1 MSADLARKINFLF
14 VLGIGGVLCG
24 SLFIQFV
31 MHELPCPL
39 CLLQRLA
46 FVLMTLGPLLNLR
59 YGVRQRHYAVSM
71 LAALFG
77 MIVSMRQVLLHVVPG
92 TGHYGFAVI
101 DLHLY
106 TWAFVFFTFAL
117 LVIAV
122 MLLLHPETPSDD
134 RVYPR
139 SEPKV
144 KIAFIVMGLIVATM
158 TVATL
163 LECGWQCPDN
173 PVTYKLVSGSLGWLL
188 G

>member
-1 MSADLARKINFLF
+1 MSAEWARKLNFVF

-24 SLFIQFV
+24 SLFIQFGLGD
-31 MHELPCPL
+31 LPCPL

-59 YGVRQRHYAVSM
+59 FGVRQRHYAVSM

-77 MIVSMRQVLLHVVPG
+77 MMVSMRQVLLHIVPG

-106 TWAFVFFTFAL
+106 TWAFVFFTVAL
-117 LVIAV
+117 LVIAL
-122 MLLLHPETPSDD
+122 MLMLHPETSSDD
-134 RVYPR
+134 RVYPQ
-139 SEPKV
+139 SDPKI
-144 KIAFIVMGLIVATM
+144 KIAFVFMGLITATLVVATF
-158 TVATL
+158 L
-163 LECGWQCPDN
+163 QCGWQCPDN
-173 PVTYKLVSGSLGWLL
+173 PTSYKLVLNSLGLAA